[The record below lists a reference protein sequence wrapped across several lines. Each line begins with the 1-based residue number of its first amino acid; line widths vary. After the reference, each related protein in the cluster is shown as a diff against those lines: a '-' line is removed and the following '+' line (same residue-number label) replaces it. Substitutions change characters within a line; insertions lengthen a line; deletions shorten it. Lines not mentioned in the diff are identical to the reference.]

1 MFHFDRFLAV
11 CFVVIAATV
20 ASYADDLSR
29 ELRDRYSGKTLIV
42 REFYSGARLHYDSSG
57 SLVSGNPSGDWTAD
71 GFVTISEIQLKGH
84 DIRIKAAR
92 LSAVSQNKT
101 FSLRIAENENV
112 RPGENKVIVA
122 EIAVDLGT
130 RHPSVDQ
137 LNAAVANIF
146 LSSKDDFSALMP
158 DYWKPCV
165 LAGLAGKESN
175 CRFDSEMLA
184 VPGVKTL
191 EASSDEIA
199 SAEKKAHNHIFRVG
213 NGISPPKLTS
223 HKEPEFSELAR
234 RMKYQGTG
242 VIGLTVSPEGLPTDL
257 HVLNPLGC
265 GLDAQAVRAVQG
277 WRFKPAEKDG
287 QPVSVEIAV
296 EVDFHLY

>member
-1 MFHFDRFLAV
+1 MFHSRRFLAICIIV
-11 CFVVIAATV
+11 TAATA
-20 ASYADDLSR
+20 ASSADDLNR
-29 ELRDRYSGKTLIV
+29 ELRDRYSNQTLIV
-42 REFYSGARLHYDSSG
+42 RGFYSGDHLHYDSSG

-71 GFVTISEIQLKGH
+71 GFVQISEIQLKGH
-84 DIRIKAAR
+84 EVRVKATR

-112 RPGENKVIVA
+112 RPGENKVIVV
-122 EIAVDLGT
+122 EIAADLGT

-137 LNAAVANIF
+137 LNEAVDNIF

-165 LAGLAGKESN
+165 LSGLAGKESN
-175 CRFDSEMLA
+175 CRFDSEMLG
-184 VPGVKTL
+184 VPGLKIL
-191 EASSDEIA
+191 GASSEEIA
-199 SAEKKAHNHIFRVG
+199 SAEQKARNRIFRVG
-213 NGISPPKLTS
+213 KGISPPKLTL